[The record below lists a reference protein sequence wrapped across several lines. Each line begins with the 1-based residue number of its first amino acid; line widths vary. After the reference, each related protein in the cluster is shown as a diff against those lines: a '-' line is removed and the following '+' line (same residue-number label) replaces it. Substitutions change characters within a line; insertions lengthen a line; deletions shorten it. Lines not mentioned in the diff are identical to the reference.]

1 MGQIPLSVLSGGSHA
16 EEVMRKMPT
25 GVILASQEKAYADR
39 VIPYFHNQ
47 WFKCNWSPDLIG
59 VQLMGAFKNVI
70 ALSCGIAEGL
80 GYGANTKA
88 LLMTQG
94 IQELSKIGEEIGAS

>member
-39 VIPYFHNQ
+39 AIPYFHNQ